1 MNHILLA
8 LETSGTRCGVA
19 LLQGSAGQFRVL
31 AGHHDGTQAHAE
43 RLLPMVTALLE
54 RAGQRASDL
63 QAVAFGQGPGGFT
76 GLRVAC
82 GVAQGIAL
90 SLDVPVIP
98 VGSLDAVA
106 HAVPRG
112 PRPTLVAVA
121 MDARMGEAYVALFV
135 LMPDSGD
142 ATPYASAPV
151 LVQAPMLLAAAD
163 LQAWRDDAPL
173 RAAPVLRTAG
183 GKEAVCRMIMA
194 GDAWTAHDAH
204 VRPSATWVRENV
216 DRPDATA
223 VAALGIQAFMRG
235 EGIDAAQAQ
244 PLYVRDKVA
253 YTTAERAGGLGGN
266 PKAPAHVAPGALS

>member
-31 AGHHDGTQAHAE
+31 ADHHDGTQAHAE
-43 RLLPMVTALLE
+43 WLLPMVTALLE

-63 QAVAFGQGPGGFT
+63 QAVAFGHGPGGFT

-112 PRPTLVAVA
+112 PGPTLVAVA

-135 LMPDSGD
+135 LMPASDD
-142 ATPYASAPV
+142 AAPYASAPI
-151 LVQAPMLLAAAD
+151 LVQPPMLLAAAD
-163 LQAWRDDAPL
+163 LQTWRDDAPL
-173 RAAPVLRTAG
+173 HAAPVLRTAG
-183 GKEAVCRMIMA
+183 GKESACRMIMA
-194 GDAWTAHDAH
+194 GDAWTAHEAL
-204 VRPSATWVRENV
+204 VRPSATWIRENV

-253 YTTAERAGGLGGN
+253 FTTAERSGGLGGN
-266 PKAPAHVAPGALS
+266 PRAPAHVAPGALS